1 MLKVYFGLFIFQ
13 NHKTDRC
20 FCLQCLTLIN
30 VFFLWQLKIFAFETG
45 GADFCPVGS
54 SSCDLYGIRHFC
66 YWAKATKQTDGPC
79 AFPWILGME
88 EERRGVHSKHMHENM
103 CIWRFCYWWPVTS
116 DRPLAW
122 LCDEYWKHLE
132 SVFFSTLW
140 LSALGEMNTTGWL
153 ACCMCTRA
161 LLETVGMLSA
171 APMTI
176 LLLFLQTVRALAER
190 HRSMTIH
197 WHSIWIQVFSKQ
209 LNALVTDHNEY

>member
-1 MLKVYFGLFIFQ
+1 MDTG
-13 NHKTDRC
+13 HG
-20 FCLQCLTLIN
+20 
-30 VFFLWQLKIFAFETG
+30 G
-45 GADFCPVGS
+45 GAEG
-54 SSCDLYGIRHFC
+54 G
-66 YWAKATKQTDGPC
+66 
-79 AFPWILGME
+79 
-88 EERRGVHSKHMHENM
+88 GVHFKHMHENM

-122 LCDEYWKHLE
+122 LYEKYWKHLE
-132 SVFFSTLW
+132 SVFFFSTLW

-190 HRSMTIH
+190 QRSMTIH
-197 WHSIWIQVFSKQ
+197 WHSIWIHKTTECLSYWWWWI
-209 LNALVTDHNEY
+209 LIIRRSCMNMIL